1 MKKYEE
7 LAKNIVKHVGGE
19 QNVISLAHCIT
30 RLRFKLK
37 DESKADTDI
46 LKNMDGVVT
55 VIQSAGQYQ
64 VVIGN
69 EVADV
74 YDTMLEVSGIQGNA
88 PQSGEDESDKNL
100 SLIDRFIDLISGIFT
115 PVLSVLIATGM
126 IKGFSALLTSTGI
139 VAAKGGTN
147 FGIAST
153 VAGIVQTIL
162 WDERRIVPVS
172 TLLDGEYGEHD
183 VFLGVPTELRANG
196 VNEIVEL
203 DLSED
208 ERAKLHH
215 SAELVREHCEGLL

>member
-139 VAAKGGTN
+139 VAAKGGTAQMLN
-147 FGIAST
+147 
-153 VAGIVQTIL
+153 IL
-162 WDERRIVPVS
+162 GDMFFYFLPIFWDSLLPVNS
-172 TLLDGEYGEHD
+172 
-183 VFLGVPTELRANG
+183 R
-196 VNEIVEL
+196 
-203 DLSED
+203 
-208 ERAKLHH
+208 
-215 SAELVREHCEGLL
+215 